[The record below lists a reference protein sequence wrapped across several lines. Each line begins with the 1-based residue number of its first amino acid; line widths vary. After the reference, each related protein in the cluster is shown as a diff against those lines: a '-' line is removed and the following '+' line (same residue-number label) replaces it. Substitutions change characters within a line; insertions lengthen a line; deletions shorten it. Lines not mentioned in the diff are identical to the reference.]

1 MELHL
6 SRQKVSVMLYICH
19 NSGGQLLK
27 KHQSE
32 MWLTARLSPD
42 AEPGEEN
49 KPTVHLQ
56 MICKFETAAF
66 RLTSDLSIKF
76 TIHR

>member
-32 MWLTARLSPD
+32 MWLAARLFRLRLGCTVTRR
-42 AEPGEEN
+42 EPGQEKTYKYE
-49 KPTVHLQ
+49 
-56 MICKFETAAF
+56 
-66 RLTSDLSIKF
+66 
-76 TIHR
+76 